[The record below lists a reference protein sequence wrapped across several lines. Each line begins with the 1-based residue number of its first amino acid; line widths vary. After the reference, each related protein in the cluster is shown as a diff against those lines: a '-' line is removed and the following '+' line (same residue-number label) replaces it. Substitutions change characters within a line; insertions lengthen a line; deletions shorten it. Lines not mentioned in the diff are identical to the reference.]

1 MYLQKLE
8 VHGFKS
14 FAQSASLEFQRGI
27 SAVVGP
33 NGSGK
38 SNIADALRFVL
49 GEQSMKSI
57 RSKKSEDLIFSG
69 STKRARMNMA
79 SVALHFDNHD
89 HTFPI
94 DFTTVVIQRK
104 IFRDGENQYFV
115 NNAQVRL
122 KDLTELIAK
131 AKLGLKG
138 YTIINQGMGD
148 AILESSPKERKE
160 IIFEALGL
168 KEFQLKRADAITK
181 LSHTHVNL
189 EKAEGITREI
199 EPHLKFLK
207 RQAEKIE
214 ERQVLEEKLRTLER
228 MYMHTRLRAVDAAL
242 DQRKQQAGAHERR
255 IAELR
260 EAIDQISAKLDAQ
273 GEGVTQS
280 FEGVSHLEA
289 ELMKEEVQRNAV
301 EREIGKIEGMIAA
314 LEATEDRFVAL
325 DVGYVREKLE
335 QLNNDLANA
344 LRSDSHDILRSAIHE
359 FSQKLNALL
368 HEVRSGNVSIKA
380 DQKAVDKS
388 QQLREEGKRLSGLLE
403 ESGKRVRTIKEQMR
417 GIYAAHD
424 AEKEK
429 TFTLRNEKR
438 EKELILLREEEKF
451 GVVNA
456 EAEHFYKEREVL
468 HKEKEML
475 ESRGVDFRIGDD
487 AGGHSADEEETRR
500 NIERLRLRLENID
513 LIDENIKK
521 EYDDTLQRYNFL
533 IKETEDLRNAI
544 SSLHK
549 IIEELDGMISIRF
562 KDAFKKI
569 NEHFNEYFA
578 LLFDGGSARL
588 EMVAEERELTGE
600 EGESVRERKEDY
612 GVDVDVSLPRKKT
625 TGLAVLSG
633 GERALTSLAL
643 LFALVSTSP
652 PPFLVL
658 DEIDAPLD
666 EANSLRFGKILHELK
681 SHTQFVIITHNRET
695 MRQADTLY
703 GVTMQEDGVSKL
715 LSLKF
720 GAPNDLVV

>member
-8 VHGFKS
+8 LHGFKS
-14 FAQSASLEFQRGI
+14 FAQSATLEFQRGI

-89 HTFPI
+89 HTFPV

-104 IFRDGENQYFV
+104 IFRDGENQYFI

-131 AKLGLKG
+131 ARLGLKG

-168 KEFQLKRADAITK
+168 KEFQMKRADALLK

-189 EKAEGITREI
+189 EKAEGIAREI

-214 ERQVLEEKLRTLER
+214 ERQTLEEKLRTLER
-228 MYMHTRLRAVDAAL
+228 LYMQARLRAVDGVL
-242 DQRKQQAGAHERR
+242 DERKRRADAHERR
-255 IAELR
+255 ITELR
-260 EAIDQISAKLDAQ
+260 GAIDAVMVKLDAQ
-273 GEGVTQS
+273 GDGTERS
-280 FEGVSHLEA
+280 FAGVSHLEA
-289 ELMKEEVQRNAV
+289 ELMKEETQRNAV

-314 LEATEDRFVAL
+314 LEGTQDRFVAL
-325 DVGYVREKLE
+325 DVAYVREKLE
-335 QLNNDLANA
+335 RLHTDLADA
-344 LRSDSHDILRSAIHE
+344 LRSDSHEALRSAVHG
-359 FSQKLNALL
+359 FSEKLGALL
-368 HEVRSGNVSIKA
+368 SEVRSGNVSIKA
-380 DQKAVDKS
+380 DQSAVDKS
-388 QQLREEGKRLSGLLE
+388 HQLREEGRRLSGLLE
-403 ESGKRVRTIKEQMR
+403 ESGKRVKEIKEQMR

-424 AEKEK
+424 TEKEK
-429 TFTLRNEKR
+429 AFALRNEKR
-438 EKELILLREEEKF
+438 EYEMALSHEEEKLAAL
-451 GVVNA
+451 NA
-456 EAEHFYKEREVL
+456 EIEHFHREREVL
-468 HKEKEML
+468 HKEKELL
-475 ESRGVDFRIGDD
+475 ESRGVDFLIGNE
-487 AGGHSADEEETRR
+487 GEEHSGDEDEMRR
-500 NIERLRLRLENID
+500 NIERLRLKLENID

-521 EYDDTLQRYNFL
+521 EYDDTLARYNFL
-533 IKETEDLRNAI
+533 IKETEDLRSAI
-544 SSLHK
+544 SSLHAVVA
-549 IIEELDGMISIRF
+549 ELDGMITTRF
-562 KDAFKKI
+562 KEAFKKI
-569 NEHFNEYFA
+569 NEHFNTYFS
-578 LLFDGGSARL
+578 LLFDGGSARC
-588 EMVAEERELTGE
+588 EIVADERDASEDENGGE
-600 EGESVRERKEDY
+600 EKRREDY
-612 GVDVDVSLPRKKT
+612 GVDIDVSLPRKKT

-666 EANSLRFGKILHELK
+666 EANSLRFSKILHELK
-681 SHTQFVIITHNRET
+681 QHTQFVIITHNRET

-720 GAPNDLVV
+720 GAPDEMVV

>member
-8 VHGFKS
+8 LQGFKS
-14 FAQSASLEFQRGI
+14 FAQSSSLEFQRGI

-79 SVALHFDNHD
+79 SVALYFDNHD
-89 HTFPI
+89 HAFPI
-94 DFTTVVIQRK
+94 DFSTVVIQRK
-104 IFRDGENQYFV
+104 IFRDGENQYYI

-168 KEFQLKRADAITK
+168 KEFQMKRADAITK
-181 LSHTHVNL
+181 LGHTNINL
-189 EKAEGITREI
+189 EKAEGIVREI

-214 ERQVLEEKLRTLER
+214 EREELEEKLKTLER
-228 MYMHTRLRAVDAAL
+228 MYMHKRLIAVERAI
-242 DQRKQQAGAHERR
+242 DQRKQQAGLHERR
-255 IAELR
+255 IAQLR
-260 EAIDQISAKLDAQ
+260 AAINAIAEKLDVQ
-273 GEGVTQS
+273 GDGISQS

-289 ELMKEEVQRNAV
+289 ELMKEEAQRNSV

-314 LEATEDRFVAL
+314 LEKTEERFITL
-325 DVGYVREKLE
+325 DVTYVREKLE
-335 QLNNDLANA
+335 QLNADLSSALAN
-344 LRSDSHDILRSAIHE
+344 DSHDAFRAAIRG
-359 FSQKLNALL
+359 FAQKLDALL
-368 HEVRSGNVSIKA
+368 HEVRTGNVSIKT
-380 DQKAVDKS
+380 DQRVVDNS
-388 QQLREEGKRLSGLLE
+388 RQLREEGERLATLLK
-403 ESGKRVRTIKEQMR
+403 ESHARIQEIKAQMR
-417 GIYAAHD
+417 GVYAAHD

-429 TFTLRNEKR
+429 TFAMRNEKR
-438 EKELILLREEEKF
+438 EHELGLMHEEEKLAAL
-451 GVVNA
+451 NA
-456 EAEHFYKEREVL
+456 EAEHFNAEKAVL
-468 HKEKEML
+468 NKEKEML
-475 ESRGVDFRIGDD
+475 EGRGIDFRIEDD
-487 AGGHSADEEETRR
+487 GEAHTLDENEAQR
-500 NIERLRLRLENID
+500 NIERLRLKLENID

-521 EYDDTLQRYNFL
+521 EYDETLARYNFL
-533 IKETEDLRNAI
+533 IKEIEDLRSAI
-544 SSLHK
+544 SSLHSV
-549 IIEELDGMISIRF
+549 IAELDDMITARF

-569 NEHFNEYFA
+569 NEHFNIYFA

-588 EMVAEERELTGE
+588 EIVTNEKEPGEGE
-600 EGESVRERKEDY
+600 EEGGGERREDY

-666 EANSLRFGKILHELK
+666 EANSLRFSKILHELK

-720 GAPNDLVV
+720 EDPEAAGV

>member
-8 VHGFKS
+8 LHGFKS

-89 HTFPI
+89 HAFPV

-131 AKLGLKG
+131 ARLGLKG

-168 KEFQLKRADAITK
+168 KEFQLKRADALSK

-214 ERQVLEEKLRTLER
+214 ERQELEEKLRTLER
-228 MYMHTRLRAVDAAL
+228 MYMQKRLLAIEGAL
-242 DQRKQQAGAHERR
+242 DQCKRQDGAHQQK

-260 EAIDQISAKLDAQ
+260 AAIDAVARNLEAHEDGIS
-273 GEGVTQS
+273 QS
-280 FEGVSHLEA
+280 FDGVSHLEA
-289 ELMKEEVQRNAV
+289 ELMKEETQRNAV

-314 LEATEDRFVAL
+314 LEGTMERFVAL

-335 QLNNDLANA
+335 HFSADLDGA
-344 LRSDSHDILRSAIHE
+344 LREETFDALRAAVHG

-368 HEVRSGNVSIKA
+368 HEVRSGKVALKSEA
-380 DQKAVDKS
+380 KAVDNS
-388 QQLREEGKRLSGLLE
+388 QQLREEGTRLTALLE
-403 ESGKRVRTIKEQMR
+403 ASNRRVKEIKDQMR

-429 TFTLRNEKR
+429 TFSMRNEKR
-438 EKELILLREEEKF
+438 EKELALMREEERLAI
-451 GVVNA
+451 VNA
-456 EAEHFYKEREVL
+456 EMDRIYREREVL
-468 HKEKEML
+468 HKEKEIL
-475 ESRGVDFRIGDD
+475 ENKGMNFPIENDG
-487 AGGHSADEEETRR
+487 ATHTLDEEETRR
-500 NIERLRLRLENID
+500 NIERLRLKLENID

-521 EYDDTLQRYNFL
+521 EYDETLQRYNFL

-549 IIEELDGMISIRF
+549 IIEELDGMITTRF

-569 NEHFNEYFA
+569 NEHFNAYFA
-578 LLFDGGSARL
+578 LLFDGGSANL
-588 EMVAEERELTGE
+588 EIVMDEKEPV
-600 EGESVRERKEDY
+600 EGEGDAMRERKEDY

-720 GAPNDLVV
+720 GAPEGMVV

>member
-14 FAQSASLEFQRGI
+14 FAQSATLEFQRGI

-89 HTFPI
+89 HMFPI

-104 IFRDGENQYFV
+104 IFRDGENQYYI
-115 NNAQVRL
+115 NGAQVRL

-168 KEFQLKRADAITK
+168 KEFQLKRADAIAK

-214 ERQVLEEKLRTLER
+214 ERQELEEKLRTLER

-255 IAELR
+255 IVELR
-260 EAIDQISAKLDAQ
+260 EAIDAISLKLDTQ
-273 GEGVTQS
+273 GEGVTHS

-289 ELMKEEVQRNAV
+289 ELMKEEVQRNSV

-314 LEATEDRFVAL
+314 LEGAEERFVAL

-335 QLNNDLANA
+335 QLNNNLADA
-344 LRSDSHDILRSAIHE
+344 LHSDSHDALRSAVHE

-368 HEVRSGNVSIKA
+368 HEVRSGNVSVKA

-388 QQLREEGKRLSGLLE
+388 HQLREEGRRLSGLLE
-403 ESGKRVRTIKEQMR
+403 ESGKRVREIKEQMR

-429 TFTLRNEKR
+429 TFVLRNEKR
-438 EKELILLREEEKF
+438 EKELTLLREEEKF
-451 GVVNA
+451 SAVNA
-456 EAEHFYKEREVL
+456 EAEHFYREREVL

-521 EYDDTLQRYNFL
+521 EYDETLARYNFL

-549 IIEELDGMISIRF
+549 IIEELDGMISVRF

-569 NEHFNEYFA
+569 NEHFNEYFS

-600 EGESVRERKEDY
+600 EGEIVRERKEDY

-666 EANSLRFGKILHELK
+666 EANSLRFSKILHELK

-720 GAPNDLVV
+720 GTPDDMVV